1 MSEDEIEKMKKE
13 AEANADNDK
22 NFVNKNISNETFYK
36 LLFGENSGNYV
47 VVTNNEVEIKEAA
60 KNNKVI
66 LTQVGIIKRN
76 YLNINNEIIKFNEI
90 KNNFE
95 NSLFDYI

>member
-1 MSEDEIEKMKKE
+1 MLINKKFGAEI
-13 AEANADNDK
+13 DK

-95 NSLFDYI
+95 NSLFNYI